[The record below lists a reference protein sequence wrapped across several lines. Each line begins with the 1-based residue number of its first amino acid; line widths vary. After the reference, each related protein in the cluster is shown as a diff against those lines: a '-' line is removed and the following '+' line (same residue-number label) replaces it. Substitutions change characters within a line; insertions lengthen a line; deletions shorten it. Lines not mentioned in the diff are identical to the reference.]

1 MSDNNTN
8 KYNVQRAFHNKD
20 RAELQDFEAA
30 IKAAL
35 TTHPSKLHTVLLKG
49 TLHSSVLRTLKKELE
64 GEGILPTVTM
74 TRTVGAGDT
83 ATTETTVETN
93 PVYTTRVDEYC
104 DECNEEAYAI
114 LYRNIA
120 CRELQKTLRRKYD
133 EKGHQAW
140 MHIQSLHALDGNDTR
155 ITKAAD
161 RRKEMLDEGLTAGT
175 LPVVKAFVQ
184 AIEELNAELD
194 GTQHAM
200 APALFTT
207 TVLDALNEHEPN
219 MVQTFKTVRAAQGK
233 AGWRDDFDAVR
244 DELYKLL
251 EENDRTNSKSAHAV
265 QRKAFRAQAQSTPA
279 ASSEVDALQKQVQA
293 LTEAIAKMS
302 GTTVDALR
310 TRTGTLPPLCPDCG
324 RHHATTHGCIGK
336 RIIDGELTLEQAAA
350 LFTGADLTPADRMKR
365 AKSAKIAAEA
375 VRAAAKGAAQP
386 KGATINPVKK
396 VAGMCTRVVQSRLS
410 TPRTG
415 APGEAVPTPPGYAT
429 VGMDSKCDQ
438 HIFTDPAYFPY
449 GIQPLAGKVVI
460 QTVESGSNN
469 ATQLCAQGEGLAV
482 AVTRDGTMLC
492 LGSSLYVPGA
502 LQNDPTMTGLV
513 SVEQAYHNARAEVRF
528 GAHRDIVFHSLPG
541 FTVPLDAGYDL
552 FVRPPTDDEATQNR
566 AAVEAVREVPCA
578 ELQQQVAQARGMLDG
593 ARRDVSTATAD
604 EVPMGAAQRDASTT
618 TERTADPITRGKSGG
633 GTAHLTG
640 ADTARLW
647 AMRMPG
653 LSAERL
659 RQLPDVTADA
669 PRKLGKVTP
678 EDITDDALLMANAP
692 KLHAPPV
699 RRRVTTHRGEC
710 TLTDL
715 MGPLTPSKFY
725 GNRYMAPHIDL
736 HQQTVDVTCM
746 PSKDRYPKELSRYIS
761 RNQGK
766 DGCDF
771 RGGSLYRDNEPV
783 LNSAKV
789 DAVLDEFD
797 MTPRNSAEYE
807 PWGNPAER
815 TMRTLQEPMRIMR
828 ERGGAGEEYW
838 EFAAHQAACIAN
850 DSHHAW
856 GRDDDNKTPSQRKTG
871 EPPAVAGR
879 YRPMFC
885 KAFVRLPPQYRT
897 GKTDRRAEM
906 CIHLGLNPK
915 GPGWRF
921 EVIDGPRKGRL
932 VVSTQ
937 AVFREL
943 QFPLKDA
950 ADTCSAPEDEE
961 VRLLY
966 PDDDD
971 DTPGALLG
979 GGGGTVHGSGDPP
992 HDAPPP
998 GGTTDGAG
1006 EPPPGGT
1013 TDGTLHDGSPPG
1025 VTTGGADEPPPG
1037 DTTDGVLHDGP
1048 PPGGTADGAD
1058 GAHGAGVPAAG
1069 DSDSTSDGGG
1079 DVDTIRRSARIGGVT
1094 LPHTVNQY
1102 TRFRGVLH
1110 TGVRTVQTFA
1120 TSIDMTDGVSPAPLS
1135 LDTSAVPTPTPHD
1148 PHAAALPKTF
1158 QQIMRIA
1165 DEAERTRRLRAYY
1178 KEYDGLFAARSGL
1191 RVVPA
1196 PSGPHKTLKLKE
1208 LPSTK
1213 KDGTAKWRVV
1223 ARGDMLKAGVD
1234 YDRTF
1239 SPTVKHVTLRT
1250 AGAIA
1255 ARRNQVV
1262 SGADCT
1268 QAYVLA
1274 DWPDEP
1280 EPTYASHFPDGY
1292 DSTTP
1297 DGTPLACEIG
1307 NLYGKPTAGRNWYIK
1322 AERELTSGLPEADGP
1337 AMPFTRSAY
1346 DWSYFWRWEGD
1357 QLIQVL
1363 LYVDDVLVFADT
1375 EELRERFHAR
1385 FGATFPVTNYGEDIS
1400 AHNHEYLSIRV
1411 LKPAP
1416 YQITFDVER
1425 YITDTCA
1432 HFFPGGVHA
1441 SYAVPARLE
1450 LVKLVDDAV
1459 RCKGETLLTID
1470 PAMHERFR
1478 SMVGALLFIAIT
1490 TRPDAQYAAGMLSRC
1505 VAYPTPALMLEAERA
1520 LIYLHSTR
1528 SLALTY
1534 TGGGHRDGSFAP
1546 TRGPLLDDGSSD
1558 ASFEVNRSTSGW
1570 AWRMCGAAVSW
1581 GMKKQQS
1588 IALFSTEAEIM
1599 ASSLAACDGVFLRDS
1614 SIERGFPHDAP
1625 SVLYIDNK
1633 GAIDLSHD
1641 PVLHASTKH
1650 IKRRELYIRDL
1661 VLDGTILPKYVKTAD
1676 NMADIFTKPLARQ
1689 SFQKHRA
1696 ALMGHL

>member
-1 MSDNNTN
+1 MSDNNNN

-35 TTHPSKLHTVLLKG
+35 TTHPRKLHTVLLKG
-49 TLHSSVLRTLKKELE
+49 TLHASVLRTLNKELE
-64 GEGILPTVTM
+64 GDGIPSTITV
-74 TRTVGAGDT
+74 TRTVGTGDT

-93 PVYTTRVDEYC
+93 PAYTDRVDEYC
-104 DECNEEAYAI
+104 DECNEEAFAI
-114 LYRNIA
+114 LYRNIG

-133 EKGHQAW
+133 ENGHQAW
-140 MHIQSLHALDGNDTR
+140 KHIQSLHALDGNDTR
-155 ITKAAD
+155 ITKASD
-161 RRKEMLDEGLTAGT
+161 RRRELLDEGLTAGT

-184 AIEELNAELD
+184 AVEELNSELD

-207 TVLDALNEHEPN
+207 TVLDALNEHEPS

-244 DELYKLL
+244 DEVYKLL

-265 QRKAFRAQAQSTPA
+265 QRKAFRAQAQSTPS

-293 LTEAIAKMS
+293 LTEAIAKIS
-302 GTTVDALR
+302 GTTVDAHR
-310 TRTGTLPPLCPDCG
+310 TRTGKLPPPCPDCG
-324 RHHATTHGCIGK
+324 KPHATTHGCIGK
-336 RIIDGELTLEQAAA
+336 RILDGELTLEQAAA
-350 LFTGADLTPADRMKR
+350 LFTGADLTPADRMR
-365 AKSAKIAAEA
+365 RATAAKSAAEA
-375 VRAAAKGAAQP
+375 VRAAPKGTPQP
-386 KGATINPVKK
+386 KGATITPVKK

-438 HIFTDPAYFPY
+438 HIFTDPAFFPY

-460 QTVESGSNN
+460 QTVESGSDG

-502 LQNDPTMTGLV
+502 LQNDSTMTGLV
-513 SVEQAYHNARAEVRF
+513 SVEQAYHNAGAEVRF
-528 GAHRDIVFHSLPG
+528 GAHRDIVFHNLPG

-552 FVRPPTDDEATQNR
+552 FVRPPTDEEAEQNR
-566 AAVEAVREVPCA
+566 AAVDALREVPCA
-578 ELQQQVAQARGMLDG
+578 ELQQQVAQARPAMLDG
-593 ARRDVSTATAD
+593 TRRDVFTTTAD
-604 EVPMGAAQRDASTT
+604 EVSTDATQRDASTT

-633 GTAHLTG
+633 GTAHLTSI
-640 ADTARLW
+640 DTARLW

-653 LSAERL
+653 LSAERM

-715 MGPLTPSKFY
+715 MGPLAPSKFY

-736 HQQTVDVTCM
+736 HQQTVDVACM

-771 RGGSLYRDNEPV
+771 RGGSLYRDNEIV

-789 DAVLDEFD
+789 DKVLDEFD

-815 TMRTLQEPMRIMR
+815 TMRTLQEPMRVMR

-856 GRDDDNKTPSQRKTG
+856 GRDDDNKTPSQRRTG

-885 KAFVRLPPQYRT
+885 KAFVRLPPQYRA

-950 ADTCSAPEDEE
+950 ADAHSAPEDEE

-971 DTPGALLG
+971 DTPGMLLG
-979 GGGGTVHGSGDPP
+979 GGGGARPLGNGGGASPPHGDGGDSPPHGDGDDSGPPHGGGDESDPP
-992 HDAPPP
+992 HGDGDDDDDDDDDDDAPD
-998 GGTTDGAG
+998 DGMAPQQQ
-1006 EPPPGGT
+1006 PPP
-1013 TDGTLHDGSPPG
+1013 
-1025 VTTGGADEPPPG
+1025 
-1037 DTTDGVLHDGP
+1037 
-1048 PPGGTADGAD
+1048 
-1058 GAHGAGVPAAG
+1058 
-1069 DSDSTSDGGG
+1069 
-1079 DVDTIRRSARIGGVT
+1079 RRSARVAGEELPIET
-1094 LPHTVNQY
+1094 LQY
-1102 TRFRGVLH
+1102 KRFRGVMH
-1110 TGVRTVQTFA
+1110 TSTRSVQTYA
-1120 TSIDMTDGVSPAPLS
+1120 TGIDMTDNVTPAPLA
-1135 LDTSAVPTPTPHD
+1135 LDAACVPTPTPHD
-1148 PHAAALPKTF
+1148 PHAAKLPKDF
-1158 QQIMRIA
+1158 QQTLDIKDPVERKRRI
-1165 DEAERTRRLRAYY
+1165 EAYY
-1178 KEYDGLFAARSGL
+1178 KEYDGLMAARSGL
-1191 RVVPA
+1191 RVVPK
-1196 PSGPHKTLKLKE
+1196 PTGPHKTLKLKE
-1208 LPSTK
+1208 IASTK
-1213 KDGTAKWRVV
+1213 KDGRAKLRVV
-1223 ARGDMLKAGVD
+1223 ARGDMLRAGID
-1234 YDRTF
+1234 YGRTF
-1239 SPTVKHVTLRT
+1239 SPTVKHSTIR
-1250 AGAIA
+1250 AAAAIG
-1255 ARRNQVV
+1255 ARRNQRV
-1262 SGADCT
+1262 SGCDHT
-1268 QAYVLA
+1268 QAYVQA
-1274 DWPDEP
+1274 EWPDEP
-1280 EPTYASHFPDGY
+1280 EPTYASKFPEGY
-1292 DSTTP
+1292 ESTTP
-1297 DGTPLACEIG
+1297 DGVELACEIG
-1307 NLYGKPTAGRNWYIK
+1307 NLYGKPTAGRNWYNT
-1322 AERELTSGLPEADGP
+1322 AAAALMSGLPDEDGEP
-1337 AMPFTRSAY
+1337 MPFTRSEHDHA
-1346 DWSYFWRWEGD
+1346 YFWRWEGD
-1357 QLIQVL
+1357 HLMQVL
-1363 LYVDDVLVFADT
+1363 IYVDDYLLWVDDCDEGADMRNRFA
-1375 EELRERFHAR
+1375 AR
-1385 FGATFPVTNYGEDIS
+1385 FGGVFPMTDFGEGIS
-1400 AHNHEYLSIRV
+1400 ASNHEYLAIRV

-1416 YQITFDVER
+1416 YVVTLDLER

-1432 HFFPGGVHA
+1432 MFFPGGVHA
-1441 SYAVPARLE
+1441 SYSVPVTLE
-1450 LVKLVDDAV
+1450 VVGLVADAV
-1459 RCKGETLLTID
+1459 AQKQETLLTID
-1470 PAMHERFR
+1470 PAMHERYR

-1490 TRPDAQYAAGMLSRC
+1490 VRPDVQYAAGMLSRC
-1505 VAYPTPALMLEAERA
+1505 VAYPTHALLKQAERA
-1520 LIYLHSTR
+1520 LIYTYGTR

-1534 TGGGHRDGSFAP
+1534 TGGTAHRDGSFAP
-1546 TRGPLLDDGSSD
+1546 TIGPLLEDGSSD
-1558 ASFEVNRSTSGW
+1558 ANFEVGRSTSGW
-1570 AWRMCGAAVSW
+1570 VWRMSHAAVSW

-1588 IALFSTEAEIM
+1588 IALFTTEAEIY
-1599 ASSLAACDGVFLRDS
+1599 ASSLAACDGIHLRDS

-1625 SVLYIDNK
+1625 TVLYVDNQ
-1633 GAIDLSHD
+1633 GAIDLAHD
-1641 PVLHASTKH
+1641 PVLHSTTKH
-1650 IKRRELYIRDL
+1650 IKRRELFIRDL
-1661 VLDGTILPKYVKTAD
+1661 VHDGTIKPKYVKTSD
-1676 NMADIFTKPLARQ
+1676 NMADIFTKPLQRQ
-1689 SFQKHRA
+1689 AFQKHRA
-1696 ALMGHL
+1696 ALMGHAPRA